1 MPWYS
6 NLGDWNNWAKPA
18 RKQNKT
24 ASEGR
29 RGSGVRNVGGAR
41 ALWWWSMLGL
51 SCRMKPKCSER
62 LHWRCLFRHSN
73 HLERLTAPVLASSRL
88 AQRVPSNL
96 SVPRPPWL
104 KVRPLLMHQSGLQ
117 EPLTASR
124 HVFPAVRSK
133 GPIIS
138 DWSQSLSV
146 PKKRNVE
153 RACDD
158 CRRRK
163 TRCDGPKMPDN
174 VCTNCVQNRKIC
186 TYVLAQ
192 CPLFQFIQHWFASP
206 QRSLQTSR
214 SSKGVRPAG
223 CCLLFTVSHNVHPVT
238 SQVWKTE
245 SKRWR
250 PYWNACVYYSIR
262 PFSPVSA
269 V

>member
-1 MPWYS
+1 MMINARPLLS
-6 NLGDWNNWAKPA
+6 DEAQMFRAPA
-18 RKQNKT
+18 LAVLISSLESPRTTNGPRT
-24 ASEGR
+24 GIFS
-29 RGSGVRNVGGAR
+29 S
-41 ALWWWSMLGL
+41 
-51 SCRMKPKCSER
+51 CSE
-62 LHWRCLFRHSN
+62 
-73 HLERLTAPVLASSRL
+73 
-88 AQRVPSNL
+88 VPSNL

-104 KVRPLLMHQSGLQ
+104 KVRLLLMHQSGLQ